1 MKNIVIVSKKEPQ
14 AFSHSPK
21 SSSTWC
27 LFRLPRTNSLS
38 LILCLLRYRLPQ
50 NRRLQSFVRNRL
62 RRIPIYEF
70 VFSIKTYNE
79 VNNIEGKA
87 VATGKDSSEEEGS
100 KDLENK
106 ETLTTIVS
114 TLENISRKFDQIDS
128 RFDAYELERNRPL
141 MDKKTIDD
149 MVKALVEERLKVLGK
164 IPKNYDNLSNG
175 GEEESLPSPQ
185 QNTQQKSVNSP
196 VLVGETPGKDT
207 WVAHFIMCLNF
218 LLLLSGWLSF

>member
-1 MKNIVIVSKKEPQ
+1 MVLKDSIEEMFPKWPGKPDDPQ
-14 AFSHSPK
+14 
-21 SSSTWC
+21 
-27 LFRLPRTNSLS
+27 LVS
-38 LILCLLRYRLPQ
+38 LITDIHAGR
-50 NRRLQSFVRNRL
+50 FKKV
-62 RRIPIYEF
+62 
-70 VFSIKTYNE
+70 KTYNE

-114 TLENISRKFDQIDS
+114 TLENISRNFDQIDS

-185 QNTQQKSVNSP
+185 QNTQ
-196 VLVGETPGKDT
+196 
-207 WVAHFIMCLNF
+207 
-218 LLLLSGWLSF
+218 